1 MGKLDFNCE
10 KSCLDGTFSVSGQR
24 QYLLMEKMDYVRVAG
39 TQGEVKGAKALVDE
53 LTSFGVDGH
62 LEEFDFCGYEMIEA
76 KFEVLEPYQKE
87 YTITGYGLSGNCN
100 IEAPFYYAE
109 NGEEVNLA
117 FARGKVVMLNGAMSV
132 ANYKNILKAGVAGF
146 VTISG
151 TPFDT
156 IEDTDLE
163 TRSIRPSR
171 HLSGNATKIPGATIR
186 YNDAVELVEREASLV
201 RLTLNQNE
209 KTVKCNNV
217 IADIKGRSD
226 SKEMIVFMAHYDSVP
241 FSPGAYD
248 NSAGAAII
256 MEMCRY
262 FKANPPLKNVRF
274 TWFSGE
280 EIGLLGSAAYVKQ
293 HMDEVPNMVLGI
305 NVDLAGHAIGNH
317 SISVTGDMSMLN
329 ALDYITKEN
338 GMAMFYAQEVC
349 PSDSTSFSD
358 AGIPTLTLRRNGFG
372 GHNRKDMLSL
382 ISAKSLQSTAEI
394 LCYLGEKIVNSPVY
408 PFNREL
414 PQNLKDGL
422 NRYFGREA

>member
-1 MGKLDFNCE
+1 MRNI
-10 KSCLDGTFSVSGQR
+10 KSTETFSESGQR
-24 QYLLMEKMDYVRVAG
+24 QFKLMEKMDYVRVAG
-39 TQGEVKGAKALVDE
+39 TEGEVKGANALLDE
-53 LTSFGVDGH
+53 LTSFGVSGH
-62 LEEFDFCGYEMIEA
+62 LEEFDFCGYTMTEA
-76 KFEVLEPYQKE
+76 RFEVLEPYQKE
-87 YTITGYGLSGNCN
+87 YTITGYGLSGSCN

-117 FARGKVVMLNGAMSV
+117 DVKGKIVMLNGAMSV
-132 ANYKNILKAGVAGF
+132 TNYKNILKAGVVGF

-156 IEDTDLE
+156 LEDTDLE
-163 TRSIRPSR
+163 TRSLRTSR
-171 HLSGNATKIPGATIR
+171 HLSGGAVKIPGATIR
-186 YNDAVELVEREASLV
+186 YNDAVELIEQEAASV
-201 RLTLNQNE
+201 RLTVNQEE
-209 KTVKCNNV
+209 KTTKCNNV
-217 IADIKGRSD
+217 IADIKGSSNSD
-226 SKEMIVFMAHYDSVP
+226 EMIVFMAHYDSVP

-262 FKANPPLKNVRF
+262 FKVNPPLRNVRF

-329 ALDYITKEN
+329 ALDYMTKE
-338 GMAMFYAQEVC
+338 GGIPMFYAQEVC
-349 PSDSTSFSD
+349 SSDSTSFSD
-358 AGIPTLTLRRNGFG
+358 AGIPTLSLRRNGYG

-382 ISAKSLQSTAEI
+382 ISAKSLQKTAEI
-394 LCYLGEKIVNSPVY
+394 LCYMGEKIVNSVFY

-414 PQNLKDGL
+414 PQNMKDGL
-422 NRYFGREA
+422 NRYFGRE